1 MKYDFYR
8 KLYQKNAAF
17 IESRPY
23 FKKALPFVNKGL
35 TAFFFASYTALVA
48 YAFFKD
54 FGATDFMKILFP
66 PLVCLFFVSV
76 LQLAIHKPRP
86 YTAEGANIT
95 PLFEKKRGDY
105 QSFPSR
111 HVASA
116 VVIAGVFLRFFPAF
130 AFVLYPLA
138 LVLAYARFAVGFH
151 YIFDLAAGGVIG
163 ACIGLLVFVL

>member
-8 KLYQKNAAF
+8 KLYLKNAAF
-17 IESRPY
+17 IEARPY
-23 FKKALPFVNKGL
+23 FKRALPFVNKAL

-48 YAFFKD
+48 YAFFKN

-66 PLVCLFFVSV
+66 PLVCLLLVSV

-86 YTAEGANIT
+86 YMAEGANIT
-95 PLFEKKRGDY
+95 PLFEKKRGNY

-116 VVIAGVFLRFFPAF
+116 MVIAGVFSHFFPAF
-130 AFVLYPLA
+130 ALVLYPLA
-138 LVLAYARFAVGFH
+138 LLLAYARFAVGFH
-151 YIFDLAAGGVIG
+151 YILDLVGGGVIG
-163 ACIGLLVFVL
+163 AGIGLLIFIL